1 MNRMPPPTPVS
12 APVAPWF
19 GVTGV
24 DPARPSSFATSGR
37 ETGDVTD
44 LPPPP
49 PPPPG
54 GSATAPNPS
63 AAELGVTR
71 PAAGANGS
79 SGWDWDRAKE
89 MAEAWFRPLTDPRGW
104 WALGY
109 LFFST
114 LAAPFLFG
122 AMVAFAVIAFGLS
135 FIVVGL
141 LLVVPFFLMVEQF
154 TLVERYFAGLAGH
167 RIELLEPQPIDGVGP
182 RNFKRA
188 ITDPVRWRHVG
199 FVALNVVLAPVLFAI
214 GAFPLSFVAQA
225 VFGDGIINGPGFSL
239 GTGLDIG
246 AAGILALPLA
256 AFFAGAIPRVSIWMA
271 SLKAQIDSWFLGTD
285 KLAVA
290 ELRVSTLSDQ
300 RQDIL
305 DAVASERRRIERNL
319 HDGVQQQLVAIGL
332 DLGMAGN
339 QIDRDPERAKEL
351 IESARHKVQGSIGEL
366 RQLGRGLHPAILE
379 DRGVDAALSAVVSG
393 SPIPIS
399 VHVDGDLGL
408 TTDTAETVYFV
419 ANEAIANVLKHA
431 GARVASVHVTSVGPN
446 VRIIVHDDGVGGV
459 DPSKGTGVAGIR
471 ARVHAVDGTLAV
483 SSPVGGPT
491 TLIVEIPKRG

>member
-1 MNRMPPPTPVS
+1 MNRFPPPDARLGGS
-12 APVAPWF
+12 AAHF
-19 GVTGV
+19 SSAEV
-24 DPARPSSFATSGR
+24 DLAGSSSKGGSGR
-37 ETGDVTD
+37 ETGGVSDF
-44 LPPPP
+44 PPPP

-54 GSATAPNPS
+54 VGNPS
-63 AAELGVTR
+63 PVDPPSA
-71 PAAGANGS
+71 PAAPATGGG
-79 SGWDWDRAKE
+79 SGWDWDRAKQ
-89 MAEAWFRPLTDPRGW
+89 MAEAWFRPLTDPQGW

-109 LFFST
+109 LFFS
-114 LAAPFLFG
+114 AVASPFLFG
-122 AMVAFAVIAFGLS
+122 AMVAVAAIAFGLS

-141 LLVVPFFLMVEQF
+141 LLVVPLFLMVEQF
-154 TLVERYFAGLAGH
+154 ALVERYFAALAGH
-167 RIELLEPQPIDGVGP
+167 RIELLEAQPITGAGP
-182 RNFKRA
+182 RNLKRV

-225 VFGDGIINGPGFSL
+225 VFGDGIINGPGFRL

-256 AFFAGAIPRVSIWMA
+256 AFFAGAIPRVSIWIA

-285 KLAVA
+285 QLAIA
-290 ELRVSTLSDQ
+290 ELRVNTLSDQ

-332 DLGMAGN
+332 DLGMAGSH
-339 QIDRDPERAKEL
+339 IERDPERAKEL
-351 IESARHKVQGSIGEL
+351 IESARQKVQGSIGEL

-379 DRGVDAALSAVVSG
+379 DRGIDAALSAVVSG

-399 VHVDGDLGL
+399 VHVDPGL
-408 TTDTAETVYFV
+408 TLSTDVAETVYFV

-431 GARVASVHVTSVGPN
+431 EARVGSIHVTGVGN
-446 VRIIVHDDGVGGV
+446 EVRVVVHDDGVGGV
-459 DPSKGTGVAGIR
+459 DPARGTGVAGIR
-471 ARVHAVDGTLAV
+471 ARVHAVDGTLTIT
-483 SSPVGGPT
+483 SPVGGPT
-491 TLIVEIPKRG
+491 TLLAEIPNQR

>member
-1 MNRMPPPTPVS
+1 MNPIGSHPRTPS
-12 APVAPWF
+12 
-19 GVTGV
+19 
-24 DPARPSSFATSGR
+24 ATSGR
-37 ETGDVTD
+37 ETAGVSEF
-44 LPPPP
+44 PPPP
-49 PPPPG
+49 VPPPSPPRSSG
-54 GSATAPNPS
+54 GLGGIDWNHVAVVGADLAQRWYQPLLQRESWMAVLYLFIGMLSGIGFFVAMIAVGSVVFALLFVGVGVLLVGSAFRM
-63 AAELGVTR
+63 V
-71 PAAGANGS
+71 
-79 SGWDWDRAKE
+79 DRFARVERE
-89 MAEAWFRPLTDPRGW
+89 MAEWVGVEIEARQMRPITGIGLRAIAEPERWRQVGFLAVNLLLSIMLASVGLSAFWLVPQLVFNDPIPGSFW
-104 WALGY
+104 LIGLNLG
-109 LFFST
+109 LWVLAVVFAAVV
-114 LAAPFLFG
+114 LGAAPRI
-122 AMVAFAVIAFGLS
+122 AV
-135 FIVVGL
+135 
-141 LLVVPFFLMVEQF
+141 
-154 TLVERYFAGLAGH
+154 
-167 RIELLEPQPIDGVGP
+167 
-182 RNFKRA
+182 
-188 ITDPVRWRHVG
+188 
-199 FVALNVVLAPVLFAI
+199 FVARF
-214 GAFPLSFVAQA
+214 
-225 VFGDGIINGPGFSL
+225 
-239 GTGLDIG
+239 
-246 AAGILALPLA
+246 
-256 AFFAGAIPRVSIWMA
+256 
-271 SLKAQIDSWFLGTD
+271 KAEVTAWFLGPD
-285 KLAVA
+285 QLAAA
-290 ELRVSTLSDQ
+290 ERRVSDLSIQ

-351 IESARHKVQGSIGEL
+351 VESARQKVQGSIGEL

-483 SSPVGGPT
+483 TSPAGGPT
-491 TLIVEIPKRG
+491 TLIAEIPKRG